1 MIFFMIIDNRGP
13 IWVNVNYLALKALK
27 YYGTSAVTAKTIIDE
42 WTLEFERNRIDKF
55 QSIPRPNT
63 HYLFNNYEIQRKRSL
78 RLYHELRKNIQNSVL
93 QTYHD
98 TGHYWEHYEDEQGK
112 GTRGHPFTGWT
123 ALIVN
128 IMADI

>member
-1 MIFFMIIDNRGP
+1 MINNRGP

-27 YYGTSAVTAKTIIDE
+27 YYGTTAVTAGTIVDE
-42 WTLEFERNRIDKF
+42 WSLEYRKLRLEKF
-55 QSIPRPNT
+55 QSIPRPNVP
-63 HYLFNNYEIQRKRSL
+63 YLFNNYEIQRKRSL

-98 TGHYWEHYEDEQGK
+98 TGNYWEHYEDEHGK